1 MVVHDTVGRLLRGLP
16 VTEFD
21 PLGMFEPLQH
31 LVNNF
36 RTAKSILVVGLYS
49 GPMDTDCS
57 VRVDHT
63 GIAVESIDDA
73 ESVLFAFGCR
83 KLVEESVEGRFRWA
97 QYDFGRD
104 ASRLELIAPEA
115 DESFLTTYLDDH
127 GPGLHHVTLEVA
139 DIDAVAAAVEDAGL
153 DVVEYREYD
162 DWTEAFVPPSNPTGA
177 LFQLFEYHD
186 SYDDGRPAAEKLYV
200 DGQRLGEK

>member
-1 MVVHDTVGRLLRGLP
+1 
-16 VTEFD
+16 
-21 PLGMFEPLQH
+21 
-31 LVNNF
+31 
-36 RTAKSILVVGLYS
+36 
-49 GPMDTDCS
+49 MDTDCS
-57 VRVDHT
+57 IRVDHT

-73 ESVLFAFGCR
+73 ESVLLAFGCR

-115 DESFLTTYLDDH
+115 DDTFLTTYLDER

-186 SYDDGRPAAEKLYV
+186 GYADGRPAAEKLYV
-200 DGQRLGEK
+200 DGQRLGEQ

>member
-1 MVVHDTVGRLLRGLP
+1 MSHETP
-16 VTEFD
+16 
-21 PLGMFEPLQH
+21 
-31 LVNNF
+31 
-36 RTAKSILVVGLYS
+36 I
-49 GPMDTDCS
+49 
-57 VRVDHT
+57 RVDHT

-83 KLVEESVEGRFRWA
+83 KLIEESVEGRFRWA

-104 ASRLELIAPEA
+104 ASRLELIAPEQ
-115 DESFLTTYLDDH
+115 EGTFLTEYLDEH

-139 DIDAVAAAVEDAGL
+139 DIDAVAASIEDAGL
-153 DVVEYREYD
+153 SVVEYREYD

-186 SYDDGRPAAEKLYV
+186 SYDEGRPAPDNLYV
-200 DGQRLGEK
+200 DGERLGEK

>member
-1 MVVHDTVGRLLRGLP
+1 MSEHP
-16 VTEFD
+16 
-21 PLGMFEPLQH
+21 
-31 LVNNF
+31 
-36 RTAKSILVVGLYS
+36 A
-49 GPMDTDCS
+49 

-63 GIAVESIDDA
+63 GIAVESISDA

-83 KLVEESVEGRFRWA
+83 KLIEESVEGRFRWA

-104 ASRLELIAPEA
+104 ASRLELIATEQ
-115 DESFLTTYLDDH
+115 DGTFLTEYLDEH

-139 DIDAVAAAVEDAGL
+139 DIDAAAAAIERAGL

-186 SYDDGRPAAEKLYV
+186 SYDAGRPDSKKLYV
-200 DGQRLGEK
+200 DGECLGEK